1 MTKAQ
6 RIIDR
11 CPRFY
16 KAWEEDSALAILVNA
31 ISSELDK
38 AEDSLTAQMQA
49 HWVDTAK
56 AEDLDKIGQIVGLK
70 RNANEDD
77 AHFRVHLKRA
87 VDEYKGGGTKSAI
100 LNEFNAFLAE
110 DEIEIIEN
118 PEADASAEFVVIAN
132 DTWTLGSSSIQNEKI
147 SLSLTVE
154 EEGVVSNPKITNVD
168 TGESITYKGELK
180 VGEELIIQEGSA
192 RLGEKDVS
200 EKVVP
205 LKLPVLLRK
214 GSVWKYSEAL
224 LEGIGIFDKGK
235 FDENTFAIG
244 VPNVKVGYQWT
255 RRQPATFLVKAKGEA
270 LTRNGL
276 TEQFVNY
283 RLNYLRAAGVKVII
297 KVTE

>member
-1 MTKAQ
+1 MSKTQ

-16 KAWEEDSALAILVNA
+16 KAWEADSLIAILVKA

-38 AEDSLTAQMQA
+38 SEAALTAQMQA

-56 AEDLDKIGQIVGLK
+56 AEDLEKIGQIVGLK
-70 RNANEDD
+70 RNINEDD
-77 AHFRVHLKRA
+77 DLFRVHLKRA

-100 LNEFNAFLAE
+100 LNEFKAFLAE
-110 DEIEIIEN
+110 NEIEIIEN
-118 PEADASAEFVVIAN
+118 PEADSFAEFVVIAN

-154 EEGVVSNPKITNVD
+154 GAGAVSNPKITNVD

-180 VGEELIIQEGSA
+180 TGEELIIQEGSA
-192 RLGEKDVS
+192 MLAEKDVS

-205 LKLPVLLRK
+205 STLPILHRK
-214 GSVWKYSEAL
+214 SSVWKYSEAL
-224 LEGIGIFDKGK
+224 LEGIGLFDKGK
-235 FDENTFAIG
+235 FNENTFAIG
-244 VPNVKVGYQWT
+244 VPNVKIRYQWT
-255 RRQPATFLVKAKGEA
+255 RRQPATFLVKAKGDA

-276 TEQFVNY
+276 TEQFINN
-283 RLNYLRAAGVKVII
+283 RLNYLKAAGVKVIV